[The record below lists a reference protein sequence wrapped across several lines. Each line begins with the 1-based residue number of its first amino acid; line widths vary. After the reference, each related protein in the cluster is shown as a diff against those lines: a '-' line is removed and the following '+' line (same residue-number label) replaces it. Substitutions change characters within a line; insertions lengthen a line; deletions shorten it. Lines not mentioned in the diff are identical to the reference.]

1 MMKVKLK
8 CIWRV
13 EQLNKCL
20 VLFVEG
26 KTEVEFYKQ
35 LIRYIRECAAS
46 GKLNHKI
53 ICRSV
58 NGIGGFKKEVNRIFL
73 KEILPKLGGYSVV
86 VALCYD
92 TDVFG
97 YVQKPKMNW
106 GNIEKMLLQ
115 DGAERVIHIRAEKSI
130 EDWFLLDM
138 EGVKRFLK
146 LKPDVQTN
154 GVNGYEKLKSLFKK
168 ANKIYTKGQEVNGF
182 VEALDIGLISKKV
195 SNGLEL
201 LYRELE
207 AQETAEKAGE

>member
-1 MMKVKLK
+1 M
-8 CIWRV
+8 
-13 EQLNKCL
+13 NKCL

-26 KTEVEFYKQ
+26 KTEVEFYKE
-35 LIRYIRECAAS
+35 LIRYIRECTAS
-46 GKLNHKI
+46 GKLKHKI

-73 KEILPKLGGYSVV
+73 KEILPKLDGYSVV

-97 YVQKPKMNW
+97 YVQKPKINW
-106 GNIEKMLLQ
+106 DNIEKMLLQ
-115 DGAERVIHIRAEKSI
+115 DGAERVIHIKAEKSI

-138 EGVKRFLK
+138 EGVKKFLK
-146 LKPDVQTN
+146 LKPDVQPS

-168 ANKIYTKGQEVNGF
+168 ANKIYTKGQEVSGF
-182 VEALDIGLISKKV
+182 VQVLDIGLISKKV
-195 SNGLEL
+195 SKGLGL

-207 AQETAEKAGE
+207 AQETMEKKGK

>member
-1 MMKVKLK
+1 M
-8 CIWRV
+8 
-13 EQLNKCL
+13 
-20 VLFVEG
+20 
-26 KTEVEFYKQ
+26 
-35 LIRYIRECAAS
+35 
-46 GKLNHKI
+46 
-53 ICRSV
+53 
-58 NGIGGFKKEVNRIFL
+58 
-73 KEILPKLGGYSVV
+73 

>member
-1 MMKVKLK
+1 M
-8 CIWRV
+8 
-13 EQLNKCL
+13 
-20 VLFVEG
+20 
-26 KTEVEFYKQ
+26 
-35 LIRYIRECAAS
+35 
-46 GKLNHKI
+46 
-53 ICRSV
+53 
-58 NGIGGFKKEVNRIFL
+58 
-73 KEILPKLGGYSVV
+73 

-146 LKPDVQTN
+146 LKPDVQPN

>member
-1 MMKVKLK
+1 M
-8 CIWRV
+8 
-13 EQLNKCL
+13 NKCL

-26 KTEVEFYKQ
+26 KTEVEFYKE
-35 LIRYIRECAAS
+35 LIKHIRESTTS

-73 KEILPKLGGYSVV
+73 KEILPKLEGYSVV

-97 YVQKPKMNW
+97 YVQKPKINW
-106 GNIEKMLLQ
+106 SDIEKILIQ
-115 DGAERVIHIRAEKSI
+115 DGAEKVIHIRAEKSI

-138 EGVKRFLK
+138 EGIKRFLK
-146 LKPDVQTN
+146 LKSDVQPN
-154 GVNGYEKLKSLFKK
+154 GANGYEKLKALFKK

-182 VEALDIGLISKKV
+182 VQVLDIGLISKRV
-195 SNGLEL
+195 STGLEL
-201 LYRELE
+201 LYTELE
-207 AQETAEKAGE
+207 VQEVTEKIEK

>member
-1 MMKVKLK
+1 M
-8 CIWRV
+8 
-13 EQLNKCL
+13 NKCL

-26 KTEVEFYKQ
+26 KTEVEFYKE
-35 LIRYIRECAAS
+35 LIKYIRECTAS

-73 KEILPKLGGYSVV
+73 KEILPKLDGYSVV

-97 YVQKPKMNW
+97 YVQKPKINW
-106 GNIEKMLLQ
+106 DNIEKMLLQ
-115 DGAERVIHIRAEKSI
+115 DGAERVIHIKAEKSI

-138 EGVKRFLK
+138 EGVKKFLK
-146 LKPDVQTN
+146 LKPDVQPS

-168 ANKIYTKGQEVNGF
+168 ANKIYTKGQEVSGF
-182 VEALDIGLISKKV
+182 VQVLDIGLISKKV
-195 SNGLEL
+195 SKGLEL

-207 AQETAEKAGE
+207 AQETMEKKGK